1 MSAPDSLAEHSR
13 QLTIRDAIV
22 TFRDHILPFLLIA
35 VVGIVIGAYTT
46 GAVGGI

>member
-13 QLTIRDAIV
+13 QLAVRDVLV

-35 VVGIVIGAYTT
+35 IT
-46 GAVGGI
+46 GAMSGFYAAGAFGGI